1 MGSNTASYAG
11 SRRGASG
18 LDELLVRA
26 VSDSG
31 AHIGALYLL
40 DEDGQVLRMNTA
52 MGFPAAIAKAWAR
65 VRLTVPMPVA
75 AAARERRL
83 VWTADQE
90 DLARQFPGAALALP
104 YNFAVATAPIVCGE
118 SARGTLLLV
127 SPASN
132 APGPEPRLLGLME
145 RTCRDMADLLEQA
158 DRLGRPVRPR
168 PRPRILAPYRSRQDD
183 PAVSPEAAMAAL
195 ECLNGL
201 PEGYCAL
208 DVDGRVTF
216 LSAPASGLLD
226 TTAAAM
232 LGKRPWEVLPW
243 LADPPHEDSYRS
255 AILGHQVTF
264 FTAERPDGQW
274 LAFQLFPA
282 PSGLS
287 VRITPST
294 MARDPGHV
302 LPDPVVGR
310 QVGGAALYDMLQLAA
325 SLSQAAT
332 VQDVIDL
339 VADQVMPVFDV
350 KGLAILT
357 AEGGRL
363 RVAAT
368 RGYSPASVA
377 EMRRRTPCAPH
388 APELPIITGE
398 PAFFANERELLDA
411 YPDAGRYGGMSA
423 WALLPL
429 LSSGG
434 PIGTL
439 VLAYGR
445 PHRFTQDE
453 RTTLTTLAGLMAQ
466 ALERAR
472 LYDAKHRL
480 AQTLQSS
487 LLPRALPVIPGLE
500 VAARYLPA
508 TQGIDIGGDFY
519 DLIHLGDGQAA
530 AVIGDVQG
538 HDTTAAALMGQ
549 VRTAIHA
556 HATSG
561 ASAGEVLTH
570 TNRLLIDL
578 APNRFT
584 SCLYISLDL
593 RDHTACVASAGH
605 LPPLLRRPGATTEVV
620 ESTPGLLLGIDPA
633 ADYPTSELYVPP
645 GSVLALYTDGLIE
658 APGVDLGDAIDG
670 LAGQLTR
677 HGQLPLARLADR
689 LIDPAESVGHRSDD
703 IAVLL
708 LSPVHLSP

>member
-1 MGSNTASYAG
+1 M
-11 SRRGASG
+11 
-18 LDELLVRA
+18 RA
-26 VSDSG
+26 VSETG

-40 DEDGQVLRMNTA
+40 DQDGLVLSMNTA
-52 MGFPAAIAKAWAR
+52 MGFPAAVAKAWAR
-65 VRLTVPMPVA
+65 IRMSMRMPMTVSL
-75 AAARERRL
+75 RERRP
-83 VWTADQE
+83 VWTADRE
-90 DLARQFPGAALALP
+90 DLARQFPGVALAMP
-104 YNFAVATAPIVCGE
+104 YNFAVVTAPILCGGA
-118 SARGTLLLV
+118 ARGALLLLL
-127 SPASN
+127 PATRDSG
-132 APGPEPRLLGLME
+132 PGQHVLDVME
-145 RTCRDMADLLEQA
+145 RACKDMGELLQQA

-168 PRPRILAPYRSRQDD
+168 PRPRILAPFRSQQDD
-183 PAVSPEAAMAAL
+183 PAVSAEAAMAAL

-226 TTAAAM
+226 TTAAEM
-232 LGKRPWEVLPW
+232 VGKRPWEVLPW
-243 LADPPHEDSYRS
+243 LADPPHEDSYR
-255 AILGHQVTF
+255 AAVLGHQITF
-264 FTAERPDGQW
+264 FTAQRPDGQW
-274 LAFQLFPA
+274 LAFQLFPT

-294 MARDPGHV
+294 MARDPAHV
-302 LPDPVVGR
+302 MPDPVVSR
-310 QVGGAALYDMLQLAA
+310 QISGAALYDMLQLAS

-339 VADQVMPVFDV
+339 VADQIIPVFDV

-368 RGYSPASVA
+368 RGYSPEGVA
-377 EMRRRTPCAPH
+377 EMRRRAPCAPH
-388 APELPIITGE
+388 APELPLITGE
-398 PAFFANERELLDA
+398 PAFFANERELLDV
-411 YPDAGRYGGMSA
+411 YPDAGRYDGMAA

-429 LSSGG
+429 HSSGG

-439 VLAYGR
+439 VLAYGS

-453 RTTLTTLAGLMAQ
+453 RTTLTSLAGLMAQ

-480 AQTLQSS
+480 AQTLQAS

-519 DLIHLGDGQAA
+519 DLIHLDDGQAA

-538 HDTTAAALMGQ
+538 HDTNAAALMGQ

-561 ASAGEVLTH
+561 ASAGEVLSH

-578 APNRFT
+578 SPNRFT

-593 RDHTACVASAGH
+593 RDGSACVASAGH
-605 LPPLLRRPGATTEVV
+605 LPALLRRPGRPTEIV

-633 ADYPTSELYVPP
+633 AEYPTSQLDLPP
-645 GSVLALYTDGLIE
+645 GSVLTLYTDGLIE

-670 LAGQLTR
+670 LARRLTR
-677 HGQLPLARLADR
+677 HGGLPLARLADR
-689 LIDPAESVGHRSDD
+689 LVDPAEGVGYRADD
-703 IAVLL
+703 VAVLL
-708 LSPVHLSP
+708 LSPVNPSPTDATPDGPGHDDPPPEG